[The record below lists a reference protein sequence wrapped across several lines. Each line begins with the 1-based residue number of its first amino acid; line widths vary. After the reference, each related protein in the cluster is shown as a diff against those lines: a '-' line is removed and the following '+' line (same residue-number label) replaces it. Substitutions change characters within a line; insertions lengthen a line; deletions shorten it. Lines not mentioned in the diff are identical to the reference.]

1 MSEITQCSCGSTKF
15 AYTQVLISGARI
27 EAADPSTL
35 IVSRPSGGEDTIEC
49 AECGKEYLDEDNTL
63 QISFL

>member
-35 IVSRPSGGEDTIEC
+35 IVSRPSGGEDTI
-49 AECGKEYLDEDNTL
+49 
-63 QISFL
+63 Q